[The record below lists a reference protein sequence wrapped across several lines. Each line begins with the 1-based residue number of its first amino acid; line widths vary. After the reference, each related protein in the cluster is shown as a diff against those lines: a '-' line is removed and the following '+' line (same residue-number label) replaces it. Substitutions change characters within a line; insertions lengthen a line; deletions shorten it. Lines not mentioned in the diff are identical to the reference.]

1 VKSKSDQRGRGRRG
15 AIAGKSTAG
24 ANRARPAGL
33 GQSTV
38 AAAREGRKPAVTA
51 PGKTKAGKANAKPR
65 TTSDTMRL
73 QRAEARALAV
83 APGEE
88 TAVVGVRRGKR
99 ARARKA
105 AVRTAKFG
113 VGQVVRHKH
122 YPFRGVVFDIDPVFA
137 STEEWWLSIPA
148 EVRPKKNQPFYHLLA
163 ENDETEYI
171 AYVSEQNLLA
181 DESGHPIRHPQLTEF
196 FVDNGDGTYRAVFMS
211 RH

>member
-1 VKSKSDQRGRGRRG
+1 MKSKSEQRGRGRRG
-15 AIAGKSTAG
+15 AIATKSKAG
-24 ANRARPAGL
+24 AKRGRPLGL
-33 GQSTV
+33 GAAAVSPARKARKPV
-38 AAAREGRKPAVTA
+38 AAA
-51 PGKTKAGKANAKPR
+51 GKTKTIKSEGRPR
-65 TTSDTMRL
+65 TASDTMKL
-73 QRAEARALAV
+73 QRAEARAMPV

-88 TAVVGVRRGKR
+88 KGAGRGR
-99 ARARKA
+99 RKA
-105 AVRTAKFG
+105 ARGQKPGVRTAKFS

-163 ENDETEYI
+163 ENEETEYV
-171 AYVSEQNLLA
+171 AYVSEQNLLP
-181 DESGHPIRHPQLTEF
+181 DNSGSPIRHPQLTEF